1 MNILVS
7 VDKNWAIGI
16 GDKKLVSIPNDN
28 NLLRE
33 ETRGKVV
40 IVGRKTY
47 ESLQNSLYD
56 RKVIVLSKNNNY
68 KLKDKTVVHSV
79 SECMDYISKNN
90 INNNDV
96 FVLGG
101 ESIYKE
107 FLPYVDTV
115 HVTFIDFEYHAD
127 KFFENLDISNAWK
140 KIIETEEE
148 TYFDLAYYFRMYK
161 KI

>member
-68 KLKDKTVVHSV
+68 KLKDKTGRKH
-79 SECMDYISKNN
+79 
-90 INNNDV
+90 
-96 FVLGG
+96 L
-101 ESIYKE
+101 
-107 FLPYVDTV
+107 
-115 HVTFIDFEYHAD
+115 
-127 KFFENLDISNAWK
+127 
-140 KIIETEEE
+140 
-148 TYFDLAYYFRMYK
+148 
-161 KI
+161 